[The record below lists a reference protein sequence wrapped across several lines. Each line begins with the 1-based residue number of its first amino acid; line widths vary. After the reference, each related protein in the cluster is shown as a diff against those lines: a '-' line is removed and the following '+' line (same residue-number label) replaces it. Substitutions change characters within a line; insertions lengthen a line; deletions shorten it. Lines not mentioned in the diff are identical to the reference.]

1 MAIIFQYIKMLQKL
15 GPQQRIFEEIK
26 TIDDIDFRFQEELP
40 PQDHVV
46 TVSENMQLYP
56 PEHYLN
62 GHLLEFEYDEKVR
75 MLSTSPG

>member
-1 MAIIFQYIKMLQKL
+1 MCDYFALERDFVEIASNFRWHQISLLVIFQ
-15 GPQQRIFEEIK
+15 
-26 TIDDIDFRFQEELP
+26 LP

-62 GHLLEFEYDEKVR
+62 GHLLEFEYDEEVSKHTK
-75 MLSTSPG
+75 LPF